1 MKILYL
7 THGVPESQARG
18 GNITNF
24 YRITQLARAGHEMT
38 VFSLVTPEE
47 AEAGAAEL
55 ARIARVETV
64 TDVPRVSVWRYL
76 VNLLDPLPWPIRKYM
91 SRAADRRVRELLSSG
106 RFDLVIGHSIHSA
119 TRLKAVRSAT
129 SAPFLLFAPN
139 VQATIMDLY
148 WRHLRN
154 PAARLYAWIQWRKT
168 AAYEGAMASR
178 FDLALVY
185 SETDRAGLLELSPE
199 ALVEIVPITLD
210 VAALAQGEEREEI
223 DILFIGSFGWVP
235 NLDSLSWFLEEI
247 LPLVHEKRP
256 ETGVAV
262 VGAGAP
268 AWVDDLGKRDARI
281 RVFGEVEDAAPY
293 FKRSRVVVVPLRIG
307 SGVRVKIVQAMAMG
321 RAVVTTSK
329 GCEGLEVASGEH
341 LVIADEPSVFADAV
355 ARLLDSPEERRAL
368 GDRGRELA
376 LERHDAMADRT
387 PLVELCERIVR
398 ERDTEERC

>member
-24 YRITQLARAGHEMT
+24 YRIVQLARAGHEMT

-47 AEAGAAEL
+47 ADAGAPEL

-64 TDVPRVSVWRYL
+64 TDVPPTSIWRYL
-76 VNLLDPLPWPIRKYM
+76 ANLLDPLPWPIRKYM
-91 SRAADRRVRELLSSG
+91 SRAADRRVREILTSR

-119 TRLKAVRSAT
+119 TRLAAVRSAT
-129 SAPFLLFAPN
+129 SAPYLLFAPN

-178 FDLALVY
+178 FDRVLVY
-185 SETDRAGLLELSPE
+185 SETDRAGLLELSPKAE
-199 ALVEIVPITLD
+199 VEIVPITLD
-210 VAALAQGEEREEI
+210 VAALAQGDEREEI
-223 DILFIGSFGWVP
+223 DILFIGYFGWVP
-235 NLDSLSWFLEEI
+235 NLDSLSWFVRSI
-247 LPLVHEKRP
+247 LPAIHERRP
-256 ETGVAV
+256 ETGVAI
-262 VGAGAP
+262 VGAGTP
-268 AWVDDLGKRDARI
+268 AWVDGLGERDARI
-281 RVFGEVEDAAPY
+281 RVYGRVEDAAPY
-293 FKRSRVVVVPLRIG
+293 FKRARVIVVPLRIG

-329 GCEGLEVASGEH
+329 GCEGLEVVSGEH
-341 LVIADEPSVFADAV
+341 LVVADEPSGFADAV

-368 GDRGRELA
+368 GERGRELA
-376 LERHDAMADRT
+376 FEKHDAMADRT

-398 ERDTEERC
+398 EHETEGRC